1 MDYKRFRVWLAE
13 KYAGT
18 EAYLFLG
25 LIPKYTDLYREL
37 QEAGYI
43 LVFKEVVYDSSGR
56 PKGNCDAELVLHAMQ
71 GLYEAQYDQV
81 VLVASDGDYASL
93 AKMLFERNRLRII
106 LSPAREAR
114 CSILLKRIS
123 APITYLN
130 QVRSLIAKRGA

>member
-13 KYAGT
+13 KYAVT